1 MTHTPIT
8 RTVRVAVVQ
17 AAPVA
22 FDLPATL
29 ARVAEHTAS
38 AAARGA
44 ELVLFPEAFVSA
56 YPRGLTFGSV
66 IGSRSASGRAWY
78 ERYWASSVDLSGP
91 HAAQLGAIARTHA
104 LHLVIGVIERAGGS
118 LYCSVC
124 TFGPDGALLAT
135 HRKLVPTAA
144 ERIVWAQ
151 GDGASVRG
159 VPTNAGV
166 LGTAVC
172 WENYMPLLRTA
183 LYEDGVQL
191 WLAPTADSR
200 DSWIASMQHIAM
212 EGRCFVLSCNQFAV
226 RSDYPADYP
235 LDGDVPHDAVIT
247 RGGSCIVNPYGALLA
262 GPVYDEPALLVADL
276 DLGET
281 VRAKLDLDVTG
292 HYARPDVLRLV
303 RRPTFEP
310 EWRPEPPP
318 EPLAAS

>member
-1 MTHTPIT
+1 MALSPVI

-29 ARVAEHTAS
+29 ARVQQRTAS
-38 AAARGA
+38 AAAQGA

-66 IGSRSASGRAWY
+66 IGSRSDEGRVWY

-91 HAAQLGAIARTHA
+91 HAEQLGAIARSHA
-104 LHLVIGVIERAGGS
+104 VHLVIGVIERAGGS

-124 TFGPDGALLAT
+124 TFGPDGTLLAT

-151 GDGASVRG
+151 GDGTSVRG
-159 VPTNAGV
+159 VPTPVGV

-200 DSWIASMQHIAM
+200 SSWIASMQHIAM
-212 EGRCFVLSCNQFAV
+212 EGRCFVLSANQFAR

-235 LDGDVPHDAVIT
+235 LDPDDAPDVIIT
-247 RGGSCIVNPYGALLA
+247 RGGSCIVNPYGALVA
-262 GPVYDEPALLVADL
+262 GPVYDASALLVADL

-292 HYARPDVLRLV
+292 HYARPDLFRLA
-303 RRPTFEP
+303 RRLPSHDAT
-310 EWRPEPPP
+310 
-318 EPLAAS
+318 S

>member
-44 ELVLFPEAFVSA
+44 DLVLFPEAFVSA

-91 HAAQLGAIARTHA
+91 HASQLGAIARTHA

-124 TFGPDGALLAT
+124 TFGPDGALLAA

-159 VPTNAGV
+159 VPTTAGV

-172 WENYMPLLRTA
+172 WENYMPLMRTA

-235 LDGDVPHDAVIT
+235 LEADVPHDAVIT

-303 RRPTFEP
+303 RRPTFDP

>member
-1 MTHTPIT
+1 MTHTPVT

-22 FDLPATL
+22 FNLQATL
-29 ARVAEHTAS
+29 ERVAQHTAS
-38 AAARGA
+38 AAAQGA

-66 IGSRSASGRAWY
+66 IGSRSDAGRAWY

-91 HAAQLGAIARTHA
+91 HAEQLGAIARAQA

-124 TFGPDGALLAT
+124 TFGPDGARLAT

-159 VPTNAGV
+159 VPTAVGV

-200 DSWIASMQHIAM
+200 DSWIASVQHIAM
-212 EGRCFVLSCNQFAV
+212 EGRCFVLSANQFAT
-226 RSDYPADYP
+226 RRDYPPDYP
-235 LDGDVPHDAVIT
+235 LESDHAADAIIT
-247 RGGSCIVNPYGALLA
+247 RGGSCIVNPYGALVA
-262 GPVYDEPALLVADL
+262 GPVYDESALLVADL

-281 VRAKLDLDVTG
+281 VRAKLDLDVAG
-292 HYARPDVLRLV
+292 HYARPDVFRLA
-303 RRPTFEP
+303 RHLPSPDAT
-310 EWRPEPPP
+310 
-318 EPLAAS
+318 S

>member
-1 MTHTPIT
+1 MTFSPVI

-22 FDLPATL
+22 FNLAATL
-29 ARVAEHTAS
+29 DRVQQLTAN
-38 AAARGA
+38 AAAQGA

-66 IGSRSASGRAWY
+66 IGSRSDAGRAWY

-91 HAAQLGAIARTHA
+91 HAQQLGAIAQAHA
-104 LHLVIGVIERAGGS
+104 VHLVVGVIERAGGS

-124 TFGPDGALLAT
+124 TFAPNGALLAT
-135 HRKLVPTAA
+135 HRKLIPTAA

-159 VPTNAGV
+159 VPSAVGV
-166 LGTAVC
+166 LGTAIC

-200 DSWIASMQHIAM
+200 ESWTASMQHIAM
-212 EGRCFVLSCNQFAV
+212 EGRCFVLSANQFAQ
-226 RSDYPADYP
+226 RHDYPEDYP
-235 LDGDVPHDAVIT
+235 LDPDVGADTVMT

-262 GPVYDEPALLVADL
+262 GPMYDTEALLVVEL
-276 DLGET
+276 DLSET

-292 HYARPDVLRLV
+292 HYARPDVLQLM
-303 RRPTFEP
+303 RRQAGASHTHDSSTHAH
-310 EWRPEPPP
+310 
-318 EPLAAS
+318 LAAS

>member
-1 MTHTPIT
+1 MALSPVI

-22 FDLPATL
+22 FDLSATL
-29 ARVAEHTAS
+29 ARVQQLAAS
-38 AAARGA
+38 AAAQGA

-66 IGSRSASGRAWY
+66 VGSRSDEGRVWY
-78 ERYWASSVDLSGP
+78 ERYWSSSVDLSGP
-91 HAAQLGAIARTHA
+91 HAEQLGAIARAHA

-124 TFGPDGALLAT
+124 TFSPDGALLAT

-159 VPTNAGV
+159 VATPVGV

-200 DSWIASMQHIAM
+200 ESWIASMKHIAM
-212 EGRCFVLSCNQFAV
+212 EGRCFVLSANQYARRHDF
-226 RSDYPADYP
+226 PGDYP
-235 LDGDVPHDAVIT
+235 LDPDVGADTVVT
-247 RGGSCIVNPYGALLA
+247 RGGSCIVSPYGALIA
-262 GPVYDEPALLVADL
+262 GPIYDAETLLVADL
-276 DLGET
+276 DLAET
-281 VRAKLDLDVTG
+281 VRAKLDLDVAG
-292 HYARPDVLRLV
+292 HYARPDVFQLARGTTSGRQTHDAPV
-303 RRPTFEP
+303 VT
-310 EWRPEPPP
+310 
-318 EPLAAS
+318 PLAAP

>member
-1 MTHTPIT
+1 MASSPVI

-29 ARVAEHTAS
+29 DRVHQLTTK
-38 AAARGA
+38 AAAQGA

-66 IGSRSASGRAWY
+66 IGSRSDAGRAWY

-91 HAAQLGAIARTHA
+91 HAEQLGAIARAHA

-159 VPTNAGV
+159 VPTAVGV

-212 EGRCFVLSCNQFAV
+212 EGRCFVLSANQFAQ
-226 RSDYPADYP
+226 RRDYPSDYP
-235 LDGDVPHDAVIT
+235 LDPDVGAETVLT
-247 RGGSCIVNPYGALLA
+247 RGGSCIVDPYGALVA
-262 GPVYDEPALLVADL
+262 DPVYDAEALLVADL

-292 HYARPDVLRLV
+292 HYARPDRFRLD
-303 RRPTFEP
+303 RRQ
-310 EWRPEPPP
+310 R
-318 EPLAAS
+318 AADAPNDAAP